1 MEEMWLNIALIAFG
15 GDMLSFTYQYDT
27 MGTEHED
34 GGHEGGRPDTRAVSS
49 ALVFSALMSYTRHNN
64 K

>member
-1 MEEMWLNIALIAFG
+1 
-15 GDMLSFTYQYDT
+15 MLSFTYQYDT

-64 K
+64 LMP